1 VNTSC
6 FSPVPCQLQHQHGA
20 KLVPRHRHD
29 ASYLALVL
37 SGSHEEAGD
46 RGRFQVSAGG
56 IVVHGAFEAHLN
68 RYLSASSLILNISL
82 HTWQEPAAALMQI
95 DDPDR
100 AARLAERDPR
110 AAAAFVLS
118 TMRAAPLPMA
128 DWPDQLAAALA
139 QDPHLRLQS
148 WARAHGLAD
157 ATVSR
162 GFRKVFGVSPSA
174 YRAQLRG
181 RLAWRRIVAG
191 EQCLPDIAIDCGFAD
206 QSHMTRTVCAVTGR
220 PPGAWR
226 NEVK

>member
-1 VNTSC
+1 VSATC
-6 FSPVPCQLQHQHGA
+6 FSPVPCQLQYQHGDQ
-20 KLVPRHRHD
+20 LMPRHRHD

-37 SGSHEEAGD
+37 SGKYEEAGD
-46 RGRFQVSAGG
+46 RGRFQVAAGD

-68 RYLSASSLILNISL
+68 RYISTSSLILNIPL
-82 HTWQEPAAALMQI
+82 HTWQEPAAPLMQI
-95 DDPDR
+95 ADPDT
-100 AARLAERDPR
+100 AARLAERDPHE
-110 AAAAFVLS
+110 AVAFVLS
-118 TMRAAPLPMA
+118 NMRAAPLSAA

-148 WARAHGLAD
+148 WAQAQGLAD

-162 GFRKVFGVSPSA
+162 GFHKVFGLSPSA

-191 EQCLPDIAIDCGFAD
+191 EKCLPDIAFDCGFSD
-206 QSHMTRTVCAVTGR
+206 QSHMTRTVYAVTGR